1 MTHGVFLALLS
12 LLYETMNTIAV
23 FISGS
28 KTGRILHQL
37 PVNTGFHVLING
49 IIGMWLGK
57 SPILE
62 QLHSNIRWS
71 LKVWGDDM
79 TEKVGR
85 RVVKEYADRIAD
97 DERSSS

>member
-1 MTHGVFLALLS
+1 
-12 LLYETMNTIAV
+12 
-23 FISGS
+23 
-28 KTGRILHQL
+28 
-37 PVNTGFHVLING
+37 
-49 IIGMWLGK
+49 MWLGK

-79 TEKVGR
+79 TEKVGW